1 MSKSFILLREIRR
14 NKDMII
20 NIGDNKVSL
29 KQSASGFWYVN
40 ELSINSN
47 SIMDAIALMDAAIY
61 KTEDLLKKYN
71 NQEEKHNLKKK

>member
-1 MSKSFILLREIRR
+1 
-14 NKDMII
+14 MII

-61 KTEDLLKKYN
+61 KTEELLKKYN
-71 NQEEKHNLKKK
+71 NQIEVNNLKKNK